1 MTGREDRITLGYR
14 FLCLTWKHTYVGSG
28 TV

>member
-14 FLCLTWKHTYVGSG
+14 VLCLTWKHTDVGSG